1 MNSYATLTL
10 IYVLITLIS
19 SGILYGSFRK
29 RNDASAIYF
38 LISEL
43 CMTVACSYVFLFNL
57 NVLSQT
63 GFKTGIVNF
72 FSIGAEIS
80 LLFSLL
86 SLTRNI
92 EKKWL
97 AIAICLDILFVTFIE
112 LIRSDV
118 GTRNIVLLLSIGTL
132 PIIVTNYVICKSYLP
147 RQMMNNEFV
156 KWLTLFELGMIGY
169 GTLRLLAYFA
179 PMPAIPRETP
189 NEIAVIIYSIYV
201 VLGTFRFI
209 AYLCLRITW
218 VDPISSSSNLLNKT
232 LAKEL
237 EEKSQLVRKLMA
249 SSKAIGI
256 SALASSLAH
265 QLSQPL
271 TTIALLANTAQR
283 DAAQI
288 GPNTQ
293 LSASLERISTQS
305 TKVAELVKNLR
316 RLFSSASHPFV
327 TLSLQKIAD
336 ELIEIIAP
344 SLEAKKIS
352 LIKNYKSDPIIH
364 GDALQLQQVLINVFN
379 NAVDILILD
388 KDEKKNIYFSITNN
402 EKYAI
407 VEIRDSGVGINPS
420 LLPDIFELYKT
431 TKQDGLG
438 VGLWLSKT
446 IIEHHHGSI
455 TAINEPNHGALF
467 KIEIP
472 LHTPLASMQ

>member
-1 MNSYATLTL
+1 MNSYATLTI

-19 SGILYGSFRK
+19 SGILYGSFRNK
-29 RNDASAIYF
+29 NDASAIYF

-43 CMTVACSYVFLFNL
+43 CMTVSCGILFLFNL
-57 NVLSQT
+57 NIISQT
-63 GFKTGIVNF
+63 PLMTGIVNF
-72 FSIGAEIS
+72 CTIGAEIS

-86 SLTRNI
+86 SLTRKI

-97 AIAICLDILFVTFIE
+97 VIAIFLDILFVIFIE
-112 LIRSDV
+112 LIRGDV
-118 GTRNIVLLLSIGTL
+118 GNRNVVLLLSIGTL
-132 PIIVTNYVICKSYLP
+132 PIIVANYLICKAYLP
-147 RQMMNNEFV
+147 RQIMNNQFV

-189 NEIAVIIYSIYV
+189 NDIAVIIYSIYV

-218 VDPISSSSNLLNKT
+218 VDQKSPSSNLLNQT

-237 EEKSQLVRKLMA
+237 EEKTQLVRKLMA

-256 SALASSLAH
+256 SALASSLSH

-271 TTIALLANTAQR
+271 TSIALLANTAQR
-283 DAAQI
+283 DAALMA
-288 GPNTQ
+288 PNMQ
-293 LSASLERISTQS
+293 LSASLERISTLS

-327 TLSLQKIAD
+327 SLSLQKIAD

-352 LIKNYKSDPIIH
+352 LIKDYKSDPIIH
-364 GDALQLQQVLINVFN
+364 GDALQLQQVLINLFN
-379 NAVDILILD
+379 NAIDILNLD
-388 KDEKKNIYFSITNN
+388 RDEKKNIYFSISNT
-402 EKYAI
+402 ESYAI
-407 VEIRDSGVGINPS
+407 IEIRDSGVGINPS

-455 TAINEPNHGALF
+455 TAINEPNRGALF

-472 LHTPLASMQ
+472 LYTPLASM

>member
-1 MNSYATLTL
+1 MNSYATLTI

-29 RNDASAIYF
+29 KNDASAIYF

-57 NVLSQT
+57 NIISQT
-63 GFKTGIVNF
+63 PFKTGIVNF

-86 SLTRNI
+86 SLVRNI

-97 AIAICLDILFVTFIE
+97 VIAICLDILFVTFIE
-112 LIRSDV
+112 LIRGDV
-118 GTRNIVLLLSIGTL
+118 GIRNVVLLLSIATL
-132 PIIVTNYVICKSYLP
+132 PIIVTNYLICKAYLP
-147 RQMMNNEFV
+147 RQIMNNQFV

-179 PMPAIPRETP
+179 PMPATPRETP
-189 NEIAVIIYSIYV
+189 NDIAVIIYSIYV

-209 AYLCLRITW
+209 AYLCLRVTW
-218 VDPISSSSNLLNKT
+218 VDQRSFSRNLLNQT
-232 LAKEL
+232 LAQEL
-237 EEKSQLVRKLMA
+237 EEKAQLVRKLMA

-271 TTIALLANTAQR
+271 TAIALMADTAKR
-283 DAAQI
+283 DSAQT
-288 GPNTQ
+288 GKNNQ
-293 LSASLERISTQS
+293 LSSTLEEISTQS
-305 TKVAELVKNLR
+305 IKLAKLVKNLR
-316 RLFSSASHPFV
+316 QLFTTTSHPFV
-327 TLSLQKIAD
+327 PLNLRKIAD
-336 ELIEIIAP
+336 ELLEIIEP
-344 SLEAKKIS
+344 SLETKKIS
-352 LIKNYKSDPIIH
+352 LIKDFKSDPIIR

-379 NAVDILILD
+379 NAVDILTLD
-388 KDEKKNIYFSITNN
+388 ETEKKIIYFSITNN
-402 EKYAI
+402 ESYAI
-407 VEIRDSGVGINPS
+407 IEIRDSGVGISPS
-420 LLPDIFELYKT
+420 LLPNIFELYKT
-431 TKQDGLG
+431 TKQDGIG

-472 LHTPLASMQ
+472 LSTTMVNV

>member
-19 SGILYGSFRK
+19 SGILYGSFRNK
-29 RNDASAIYF
+29 NDASAIYF

-57 NVLSQT
+57 NIISQT
-63 GFKTGIVNF
+63 SLKTGIVNF
-72 FSIGAEIS
+72 FSIGAEIL

-86 SLTRNI
+86 SLVRKI

-97 AIAICLDILFVTFIE
+97 VIAICLDILFVTFIE
-112 LIRSDV
+112 LIRGDV
-118 GTRNIVLLLSIGTL
+118 GIRNVVLLLSLGTL
-132 PIIVTNYVICKSYLP
+132 PIIVTNYLICKAYLP
-147 RQMMNNEFV
+147 RQIMNNQFV

-189 NEIAVIIYSIYV
+189 NDIAVIIYSIYV

-218 VDPISSSSNLLNKT
+218 VDQRSSSRNLLNQT
-232 LAKEL
+232 LAQEL
-237 EEKSQLVRKLMA
+237 EEKAQLARKLMA

-271 TTIALLANTAQR
+271 TAIALMADTAKR
-283 DAAQI
+283 DSAQT
-288 GPNTQ
+288 GKNNQ
-293 LSASLERISTQS
+293 LSSTLEEISTQS
-305 TKVAELVKNLR
+305 IKLAKLVKNLR
-316 RLFSSASHPFV
+316 QLFTTTSHPFV
-327 TLSLQKIAD
+327 LINLRKIAD
-336 ELIEIIAP
+336 ELLEIIEP
-344 SLEAKKIS
+344 SLEAKNIS
-352 LIKNYKSDPIIH
+352 LIKNFKSDPIIH

-379 NAVDILILD
+379 NAVDILSLD
-388 KDEKKNIYFSITNN
+388 EAEKKNIYFSITNN
-402 EKYAI
+402 EHYAI
-407 VEIRDSGVGINPS
+407 IEIRDSGVGISPS
-420 LLPDIFELYKT
+420 LLPNIFELYKT
-431 TKQDGLG
+431 TKQDGIG

-446 IIEHHHGSI
+446 IIEHHHGNI

-472 LHTPLASMQ
+472 LSTTMVNM

>member
-1 MNSYATLTL
+1 MNSYATLTI

-29 RNDASAIYF
+29 KNDASAIYF

-57 NVLSQT
+57 NIISQT
-63 GFKTGIVNF
+63 PFKTGIVNF

-86 SLTRNI
+86 SLVRNI

-97 AIAICLDILFVTFIE
+97 VIAICLDILFVTFIE
-112 LIRSDV
+112 LIRGDV
-118 GTRNIVLLLSIGTL
+118 GIRNVVLLLSIATL
-132 PIIVTNYVICKSYLP
+132 PIIVTNYLICKAYLP
-147 RQMMNNEFV
+147 RQIMNNQFV

-189 NEIAVIIYSIYV
+189 NDIAVIIYSIYV

-209 AYLCLRITW
+209 AYLCLRVTW
-218 VDPISSSSNLLNKT
+218 VDQRSFSRNLLNQT
-232 LAKEL
+232 LAQEL
-237 EEKSQLVRKLMA
+237 EEKAQLARKLMA

-271 TTIALLANTAQR
+271 TAIALMADTAKR
-283 DAAQI
+283 DSAQT
-288 GPNTQ
+288 GKNNQ
-293 LSASLERISTQS
+293 LSSTLEEISTQS
-305 TKVAELVKNLR
+305 IKLAKLVKNLR
-316 RLFSSASHPFV
+316 QLFTTTSHPFV
-327 TLSLQKIAD
+327 PLNLRKIAD
-336 ELIEIIAP
+336 ELLEIIEP
-344 SLEAKKIS
+344 SLETKKIS
-352 LIKNYKSDPIIH
+352 LIKDFKSDPIIR

-379 NAVDILILD
+379 NAVDILTLD
-388 KDEKKNIYFSITNN
+388 ETEKKIIYFSITNN
-402 EKYAI
+402 ESYAI
-407 VEIRDSGVGINPS
+407 IEIRDSGVGISPS
-420 LLPDIFELYKT
+420 LLPNIFELYKT
-431 TKQDGLG
+431 TKQDGIG

-472 LHTPLASMQ
+472 LSTTMVNA

>member
-1 MNSYATLTL
+1 MNSYATLTI

-29 RNDASAIYF
+29 KNDASAIYF

-57 NVLSQT
+57 NIISQT
-63 GFKTGIVNF
+63 PFKTGIVNF

-86 SLTRNI
+86 SLVRNI

-97 AIAICLDILFVTFIE
+97 VIAICLDILFVTFIE
-112 LIRSDV
+112 LIRGDV
-118 GTRNIVLLLSIGTL
+118 GIRNVVLLLSIATL
-132 PIIVTNYVICKSYLP
+132 PIIVTNYLICKAYLP
-147 RQMMNNEFV
+147 RQIMNNQFV

-189 NEIAVIIYSIYV
+189 NDIAVIIYSIYV

-209 AYLCLRITW
+209 AYLCLRVTW
-218 VDPISSSSNLLNKT
+218 VDQRSFSRNLLNQT
-232 LAKEL
+232 LAQEL
-237 EEKSQLVRKLMA
+237 EEKAQLARKLMA

-271 TTIALLANTAQR
+271 TAIALMADTAKR
-283 DAAQI
+283 DSAQT
-288 GPNTQ
+288 GKNNQ
-293 LSASLERISTQS
+293 LSSTLEEISTQS
-305 TKVAELVKNLR
+305 IKLAKLVKNLR
-316 RLFSSASHPFV
+316 QLFTTTSHPFV
-327 TLSLQKIAD
+327 PLNLRKIAD
-336 ELIEIIAP
+336 ELLEIIEP
-344 SLEAKKIS
+344 SLETKKIS
-352 LIKNYKSDPIIH
+352 LIKDFKSDPIIR

-379 NAVDILILD
+379 NAVDILTLD
-388 KDEKKNIYFSITNN
+388 ETERKIIYFSITNN
-402 EKYAI
+402 ESYAI
-407 VEIRDSGVGINPS
+407 IEIRDSGVGISPS
-420 LLPDIFELYKT
+420 LLPNIFELYKT
-431 TKQDGLG
+431 TKQDGIG

-472 LHTPLASMQ
+472 LSATMVNV

>member
-1 MNSYATLTL
+1 MNSYATLTI

-29 RNDASAIYF
+29 KNDASAIYF

-57 NVLSQT
+57 NIISQT
-63 GFKTGIVNF
+63 SLKTGIVNF
-72 FSIGAEIS
+72 FSLGAEIS

-86 SLTRNI
+86 SLVRQI

-97 AIAICLDILFVTFIE
+97 VIAICLDILFVTFIE
-112 LIRSDV
+112 LIRGDV
-118 GTRNIVLLLSIGTL
+118 GIRNVVLLLSIGTL
-132 PIIVTNYVICKSYLP
+132 PIIITNYLICKAYLP
-147 RQMMNNEFV
+147 RQIMNNQFV

-189 NEIAVIIYSIYV
+189 NDIAVIIYSIYV

-218 VDPISSSSNLLNKT
+218 VDQRSSSSNLLNQT
-232 LAKEL
+232 LAQEL
-237 EEKSQLVRKLMA
+237 EEKAQLARKLMA

-271 TTIALLANTAQR
+271 TAIALMADTAKR
-283 DAAQI
+283 DSAQT
-288 GPNTQ
+288 GKNNQ
-293 LSASLERISTQS
+293 LGSTLEEISTQS
-305 TKVAELVKNLR
+305 IKLAKLVKNLR
-316 RLFSSASHPFV
+316 QLFTTTSHPFV
-327 TLSLQKIAD
+327 ALNLRKIAD
-336 ELIEIIAP
+336 ELLEIIEP
-344 SLEAKKIS
+344 SLETKKIN
-352 LIKNYKSDPIIH
+352 LIKDFKSDPIIQ
-364 GDALQLQQVLINVFN
+364 GDTLQLQQVLINVFN
-379 NAVDILILD
+379 NAVDILTLD
-388 KDEKKNIYFSITNN
+388 ETEKKDIYFSITNN
-402 EKYAI
+402 ENHAI
-407 VEIRDSGVGINPS
+407 IEIRDSGVGINPS

-431 TKQDGLG
+431 TKQDGIG

-472 LHTPLASMQ
+472 LSTTMVNV

>member
-1 MNSYATLTL
+1 MNSYATLTI

-29 RNDASAIYF
+29 KNVASAIYF

-43 CMTVACSYVFLFNL
+43 CMTVACSILFLFNL
-57 NVLSQT
+57 NLISQT
-63 GFKTGIVNF
+63 PFKTGIVNF
-72 FSIGAEIS
+72 CTIGAEIS

-86 SLTRNI
+86 SLVRNI

-97 AIAICLDILFVTFIE
+97 VIAIGLDILFVTFIE
-112 LIRSDV
+112 LIRGDV
-118 GTRNIVLLLSIGTL
+118 GIRNVVLLLSIATL
-132 PIIVTNYVICKSYLP
+132 PIIVTNYLICKAYLP
-147 RQMMNNEFV
+147 RQIMNNQFV

-189 NEIAVIIYSIYV
+189 NDIAVIIYSIYV

-209 AYLCLRITW
+209 AYLCLRVTW
-218 VDPISSSSNLLNKT
+218 VDQRSFSRNLLNQT
-232 LAKEL
+232 LAQEL
-237 EEKSQLVRKLMA
+237 EEKAQLARKLMA

-271 TTIALLANTAQR
+271 TAIALMADTAKR
-283 DAAQI
+283 DSAQT
-288 GPNTQ
+288 GKNNQ
-293 LSASLERISTQS
+293 LSSTLEEISTQS
-305 TKVAELVKNLR
+305 IKLAKLVKNLR
-316 RLFSSASHPFV
+316 QLFTTTSHPFV
-327 TLSLQKIAD
+327 PLNLRKIVD
-336 ELIEIIAP
+336 ELLEIIEP
-344 SLEAKKIS
+344 SLETKKIS
-352 LIKNYKSDPIIH
+352 LIKDFKSDPIIR

-379 NAVDILILD
+379 NAVDILTLD
-388 KDEKKNIYFSITNN
+388 ETEKKIIYFSITNN
-402 EKYAI
+402 ESYAI
-407 VEIRDSGVGINPS
+407 IEIRDSGVGISPS
-420 LLPDIFELYKT
+420 LLPNIFELYKT
-431 TKQDGLG
+431 TKQDGIG

-472 LHTPLASMQ
+472 LSTTMVNA